1 MAATS
6 THCTRAI
13 HALIIMLLALP
24 DIATLFHLKGNIFD
38 TSPCRCGN
46 TVDSFPSFS
55 SLPRARERVCESLL
69 WCLEFPRLL
78 RNAFRNGG
86 EKAALLVVFHFIFF
100 LPPVSSV
107 TQLKWV
113 FLTAYSVKLGGEFG
127 LVLSRW
133 LHPRLD
139 YSLGFKPGPI
149 LKDAVWHFSLAY
161 KKLPYIGPGLL
172 SLCLPLHWP
181 PTEQ

>member
-1 MAATS
+1 
-6 THCTRAI
+6 
-13 HALIIMLLALP
+13 MLLALL

-38 TSPCRCGN
+38 TSRYRCGN

-55 SLPRARERVCESLL
+55 ALPRAGECICESLL
-69 WCLEFPRLL
+69 WCLEFPRSL
-78 RNAFRNGG
+78 RNAFESG
-86 EKAALLVVFHFIFF
+86 EKSSPARWFF
-100 LPPVSSV
+100 FFFSLPPVSSV

-113 FLTAYSVKLGGEFG
+113 FLTAYSVKLSGEFG

-149 LKDAVWHFSLAY
+149 LRDAVWHFSLAY
-161 KKLPYIGPGLL
+161 KELPYIGPGLL